1 MRCPS
6 KVSPSRDP
14 CLSIVVNERE
24 PAKSKDSLFVLPS
37 RRVHFEDYL
46 FDLNGYSPLTE
57 KFLRSSG
64 MMRQAGTQLFIPH
77 PQISQVPTVNV
88 ETYNDEIKRAARIC
102 RLLRAQKHM

>member
-1 MRCPS
+1 MRRPS
-6 KVSPSRDP
+6 KISPSHDP
-14 CLSIVVNERE
+14 CPAIIDDERE
-24 PAKSKDSLFVLPS
+24 TAELRHSLLVLPS

-77 PQISQVPTVNV
+77 PQISRVPTVSV
-88 ETYNDEIKRAARIC
+88 EAYDDEIKRAARIC